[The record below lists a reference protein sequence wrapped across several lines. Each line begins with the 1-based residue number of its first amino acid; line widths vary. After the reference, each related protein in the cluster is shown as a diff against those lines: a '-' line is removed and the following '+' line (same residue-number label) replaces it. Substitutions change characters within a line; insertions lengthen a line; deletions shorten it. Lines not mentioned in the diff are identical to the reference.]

1 MPKVSIVLPVY
12 NGEDC
17 LEETLSSILNQ
28 TLVDFELICV
38 DDGSTD
44 SAPDILAKAASQD
57 SRINVIHQEN
67 GGPGTARNNGLDH
80 ATGDYVCMLDADD
93 IYSLSM
99 LETMY
104 SRAVDTQADI
114 VVCGSTNFDDKTGE
128 ELESQWAVKENQLP
142 KADTF
147 SPEEIKDFV
156 FTAFMGWPWDKLYKR
171 SFIEEN
177 GLRYPPLQ
185 NSEDLY
191 LVFLAT
197 AKASV
202 ISVVN
207 EELIRHRTNRSG
219 SVSSTRAKAPLDFYK
234 SICLLKDALKAD
246 PELYER
252 YSWCFFNWAFEYLI
266 WNIQTMT
273 DQGARKIQLRALAN
287 GDYPEIELNKHA
299 GAYFALNPAHYDEYL
314 ELLCEAYGLEMP
326 KPKLGFLQRLGGF
339 LIRAGE
345 SGLLKTIGKFFGKRL
360 FHNKPATEPKPTI
373 VRSSGYLVSS
383 KEDLIDYLAILNGE
397 K

>member
-1 MPKVSIVLPVY
+1 MPKVSIVLPIY

-114 VVCGSTNFDDKTGE
+114 VVCRSTNFDDKTGE
-128 ELESQWAVKENQLP
+128 ELESQWTVKENQLP

-156 FTAFMGWPWDKLYKR
+156 FTAFMGWPWDKLY
-171 SFIEEN
+171 
-177 GLRYPPLQ
+177 
-185 NSEDLY
+185 
-191 LVFLAT
+191 
-197 AKASV
+197 
-202 ISVVN
+202 
-207 EELIRHRTNRSG
+207 
-219 SVSSTRAKAPLDFYK
+219 
-234 SICLLKDALKAD
+234 
-246 PELYER
+246 
-252 YSWCFFNWAFEYLI
+252 
-266 WNIQTMT
+266 
-273 DQGARKIQLRALAN
+273 
-287 GDYPEIELNKHA
+287 
-299 GAYFALNPAHYDEYL
+299 
-314 ELLCEAYGLEMP
+314 
-326 KPKLGFLQRLGGF
+326 
-339 LIRAGE
+339 
-345 SGLLKTIGKFFGKRL
+345 
-360 FHNKPATEPKPTI
+360 
-373 VRSSGYLVSS
+373 
-383 KEDLIDYLAILNGE
+383 
-397 K
+397 